1 VRERNPTK
9 RIKRGERIGGEK
21 FALVVETT
29 HGSVTATTAVH
40 RQLFGQRIGGV
51 RFVEEGK
58 IEEVGNLAK
67 AMTEKCLLCEIPADG
82 QKTIVVCPEGLPAT
96 NEEKAAVL
104 SEHIRAVVDVD
115 AGVIFGPDM
124 EVDENVQ
131 DIIASDAD
139 LRDHVTG
146 LSTKCGGLGIDKQ
159 GYTGVGLADAIG
171 RALELRRGGGNGIAT
186 VQGYGAVGA
195 HVTLPLSKM
204 GVIIKAI
211 SNKYG
216 TLVSEETGGINAE
229 TLFKLRS
236 SQGDDALRVYAEKS
250 EHGVKFIP
258 DRRALLR
265 VPCDLFVPAARTSV
279 LARSDELEGAR
290 AKNSEAI
297 TAETFFSD
305 TGVRI
310 VAEGANCPLT
320 EAAER
325 YLEHQGAVIL
335 PDVIVNCGGLI
346 GCYFEW
352 AWRRHPSP
360 GSVGEL
366 DRRAKEQL
374 KAVLSRNVGYLLRNR
389 AEGARAAVRRI
400 AEKNLYA
407 LLNGE
412 NQDAYGVRQN
422 AA

>member
-40 RQLFGQRIGGV
+40 RQLFGRRIGGA

-82 QKTIVVCPEGLPAT
+82 QKTVVSCPEGVPAT
-96 NEEKAAVL
+96 KEEKAEIL
-104 SEHIRAVVDVD
+104 IEHIRAVAAEDE
-115 AGVIFGPDM
+115 GVIFGPDIAVG
-124 EVDENVQ
+124 EDVQ
-131 DIIASDAD
+131 DIIASEDD
-139 LRDHVTG
+139 LRDHITG
-146 LSTKCGGLGIDKQ
+146 LSTDGGGLGIDTN
-159 GYTGVGLADAIG
+159 GYTSRGLADAIE
-171 RALELRRGGGNGIAT
+171 RAIQSYVPRQLLAT

-195 HVTLPLSKM
+195 HVTLPLSRM
-204 GVIIKAI
+204 GVRIMAV
-211 SNKYG
+211 SNQYG
-216 TLVSEETGGINAE
+216 TLVSEAAEGINAVA
-229 TLFKLRS
+229 LFDLRS
-236 SQGDDALRVYAEKS
+236 RLGDDALRA
-250 EHGVKFIP
+250 HAGVKGSKAKFIP
-258 DRRALLR
+258 ARQALLN
-265 VPCDLFVPAARTSV
+265 VPCDLFVPAARTAVIASSDDLEV
-279 LARSDELEGAR
+279 ARNE
-290 AKNSEAI
+290 NPEAI
-297 TAETFFSD
+297 PAEEFHTNTD
-305 TGVRI
+305 VRM
-310 VAEGANCPLT
+310 VAEGANHPLT
-320 EAAER
+320 YGAEK
-325 YLEHQGAVIL
+325 YLEGKGVLIL